1 MNEQNIKPNKQE
13 LSKNEVQR
21 YYLVSFIKGIKIQ
34 SFPFTGINT
43 NKVMTIFSS
52 LTKFYNEIN
61 TNKIMKMF
69 SSLTKV
75 YNEINTIK

>member
-43 NKVMTIFSS
+43 NKVIKIFSS

-69 SSLTKV
+69 SSLTEF

>member
-1 MNEQNIKPNKQE
+1 MNEQNIKPNKQD
-13 LSKNEVQR
+13 LSKNEIQL
-21 YYLVSFIKGIKIQ
+21 YYLVSFIKSMKIQ
-34 SFPFTGINT
+34 SFLFTGINT